1 MIKVR
6 NLHKYF
12 GKLHVLKGVSL
23 EVEQGGVLVL
33 IGPSGSGKSTLLR
46 CVNFLEEYEEGEVYF
61 EGKLVGYQER
71 GDGRRIRDS
80 ESRIIKLRSQMGMV
94 FQTFNLFPHKTVLEN
109 VMEGPVV
116 VQRVGAK
123 EARNRAVEILRKV
136 GLEEKLGSYPSTLS
150 GGQQQRC
157 GIARALAMQPKVML
171 FDEPTSSLDP
181 ELVGEVLIV
190 MKDLANEGMTMI
202 IATHEMSF
210 AQEIAENVAVLEEGN
225 IIEYGPP
232 EQIFSSPKNAR
243 TADFLRRVTQRNVRD
258 ENANQTRKRKTA
270 SFTNGA

>member
-1 MIKVR
+1 MARPRLGNIQVIKVR

-12 GKLHVLKGVSL
+12 DALHVLKGVSL
-23 EVEQGGVLVL
+23 DVEYGGVLVL

-46 CVNFLEEYEEGEVYF
+46 CINFLEEYEEGEIYF
-61 EGKLVGYQER
+61 EGKFVGYRE
-71 GDGRRIRDS
+71 GPNGRRVRDR
-80 ESRIIKLRSQMGMV
+80 ESNIINLRSKMGMV

-109 VMEGPVV
+109 VMEGPLI
-116 VQRVGAK
+116 VQRLGAK
-123 EARNRAVEILRKV
+123 EAKERATAILNRV
-136 GLEEKLGSYPSTLS
+136 GLDDKLESYPSTLS

-202 IATHEMSF
+202 VATHEMGF
-210 AQEIAENVAVLEEGN
+210 AQEIADHVAVLDQGN
-225 IIEYGPP
+225 IIEYGSP
-232 EQIFSSPKNAR
+232 EQIFSNPENPR
-243 TADFLRRVTQRNVRD
+243 TADFLRRVTRRNVLD
-258 ENANQTRKRKTA
+258 DPGHA
-270 SFTNGA
+270 